1 MRSGTLIFP
10 LVLVLSACSVLE
22 RRDACPC
29 ILGLCFEGAAQ
40 KSIEIMILDGGEV
53 VLRDSLCDPTAETG
67 YREYEVPR
75 SLLRLVSYCGSG
87 SLRPDTEGRIVLPEG
102 EEMVPLHLGTVILDT
117 RRETITDTVCLHKEY
132 VNIQL
137 LLKNLPEHDHSF
149 SLSVRGNSCGIDL
162 VETVPVPGDFLFSP
176 RPDSGRYYLVR
187 VPRQGDDSLVLTVDF
202 GFGKMEEYPI
212 GKWILDAGYDWHRP
226 ELDDIMIEFNY
237 FSMQVGISIDGWD
250 TVFSDWKI

>member
-75 SLLRLVSYCGSG
+75 SLLRLVSYCGSA
-87 SLRPDTEGRIVLPEG
+87 PCGRIRKG
-102 EEMVPLHLGTVILDT
+102 ESYFPKG
-117 RRETITDTVCLHKEY
+117 RRWY
-132 VNIQL
+132 
-137 LLKNLPEHDHSF
+137 
-149 SLSVRGNSCGIDL
+149 LSTSA
-162 VETVPVPGDFLFSP
+162 P
-176 RPDSGRYYLVR
+176 
-187 VPRQGDDSLVLTVDF
+187 
-202 GFGKMEEYPI
+202 
-212 GKWILDAGYDWHRP
+212 
-226 ELDDIMIEFNY
+226 
-237 FSMQVGISIDGWD
+237 
-250 TVFSDWKI
+250 